1 MSYGLDKKAA
11 ASSNLWALPHHLQQK
26 REVEERLSLLIS
38 GGAHARPGHATSA
51 LNDACCTQSFFLLL
65 FLFLCLTLGVALAIA
80 GYKHFS
86 AEVSAHHSFVPAQ
99 CLVLAKASHPVEDCF
114 RGVCE
119 EGYVVQ
125 FQVEYVHRHQGR
137 MQASAYEKVTRP
149 RHTAD
154 DARRLLDAV
163 ALNATRPCFHHRKE
177 AHEVVLG
184 VDYDASFVVSLV
196 LWILVVLYVLGV
208 SAGAFIYVVTKK
220 AKARSR
226 SRRKQIVGSGGDG
239 DDDGRHHQQH
249 DIEDDDHDENVCEE
263 DPIFLIYDYGTFD
276 PRSARK
282 SPRPAPLHDWT

>member
-51 LNDACCTQSFFLLL
+51 LNDACCTQSFFLL
-65 FLFLCLTLGVALAIA
+65 LFLCLTLGVALAIA

-226 SRRKQIVGSGGDG
+226 SRRK
-239 DDDGRHHQQH
+239 RH